1 MDFFTKTNS
10 LFSVNITIVAALLS
24 LSGCSDRNHDLVEVS
39 GTAIDSY
46 LQGAVVCVD
55 ENKNKAC
62 DVGEP
67 HSLTDV
73 SGDFSLGTFSSAP
86 ILIIA
91 EPENTK
97 KSTTKGQAGEPITK
111 AFFMTAPISAKA
123 ITPLTTLVQ
132 VGVEQG
138 VYSSFSVGAADII
151 STLNIPN
158 PSTVNLL
165 DFDYIAVKEPA
176 VAVIAEM
183 LASSLADAIKKVASV
198 VTDERAT
205 TSNVLSSAVMILI
218 DPNIAGKPGT
228 SLMEEIASAVE
239 GLEVGD
245 DISTIN
251 FDTVVSELEETMMDN
266 GVGFA
271 DDLTDEEVDSIIVVV
286 EDPEAT
292 GVTAEGG

>member
-10 LFSVNITIVAALLS
+10 LFSVSTAIVATLLS

-46 LQGAVVCVD
+46 LQGAGVCID

-62 DVGEP
+62 DDGEP
-67 HSLTDV
+67 RSLTDV
-73 SGDFSLGTFSSAP
+73 NGDFSLGTFSSAP

-91 EPENTK
+91 DPENTK
-97 KSTTKGQAGEPITK
+97 KSTIKGQAGESITK
-111 AFFMTAPISAKA
+111 SFFMTAPIGAKA

-138 VYSSFSVGAADII
+138 VYSSFSVGAADLI

-165 DFDYIAVKEPA
+165 DFDYIAAKEPA

-183 LASSLADAIKKVASV
+183 LASALAGAMTKVESV
-198 VTDERAT
+198 VTDEQAT
-205 TSNVLSSAVMILI
+205 KSNVLSSAVMILI
-218 DPNIAGKPGT
+218 DPNVAGKTGT
-228 SLMEEIASAVE
+228 SLIEEIASAVE
-239 GLEVGD
+239 GLDIGD
-245 DISTIN
+245 DISAIN
-251 FDTVVSELEETMMDN
+251 FDTLVSELEETMTDN
-266 GVGFA
+266 GVDFA
-271 DDLTDEEVDSIIVVV
+271 DDLTDEEVDSVIVVV
-286 EDPEAT
+286 KDPEAT
-292 GVTAEGG
+292 GVTGEAG